1 MASDYQLLPAM
12 PGAMEMVLR
21 YADSAHIPFDGGNR
35 DYLQYVAD
43 GGTTDPVPTPPEPP
57 PPEPLELPAEP
68 TEDMHAAT
76 KGYVDTEVAT
86 MGARV
91 NALERWAAPYQ
102 QQQQPRPS

>member
-1 MASDYQLLPAM
+1 MAEYQLVTDFD
-12 PGAMEMVLR
+12 GVKR
-21 YADSAHIPFDGGNR
+21 TADEAFIPNDGGNR
-35 DYLQYVAD
+35 DWQAYIQWCDAGNVP
-43 GGTTDPVPTPPEPP
+43 DPAPAPPEPP

-91 NALERWAAPYQ
+91 DALERWAAPY
-102 QQQQPRPS
+102 RR

>member
-1 MASDYQLLPAM
+1 MASEYQLVTTM

-35 DYLQYVAD
+35 DYQIYLQYVAD
-43 GGTTDPVPTPPEPP
+43 GGTTDPAPAPPEPP

-91 NALERWAAPYQ
+91 DALERGIVAGQ
-102 QQQQPRPS
+102 S